1 MSEAKDIVA
10 EPATADRTKRRA
22 GRRPATSA
30 DKATSATLVHEKLR
44 QDILKGVVA
53 PGQKLAIDAVA
64 AMYGVGTNPV
74 REALNRLS
82 SERLVDRQDQRGFF
96 VPEISLDRWREL
108 VKTRCWLES
117 TALSE
122 SIRNRDDRWEE
133 NIVLAFHRLSKCSP
147 TGDAKDRTGWE
158 IHHRAFHLALIANC
172 GSQWLMD
179 FCEILMDHAQ
189 RYILIS
195 AVSAN
200 RSAIE
205 EHRVIMDAV
214 LKGDMERAVATLVEH
229 YQRTLYYIEE
239 QIGRL
244 TAHSNAETGKTG

>member
-1 MSEAKDIVA
+1 MSEAKSLVA
-10 EPATADRTKRRA
+10 EPPAAPDTMKRRA
-22 GRRPATSA
+22 GRRPATSP
-30 DKATSATLVHEKLR
+30 DKATSATLVHDKLR
-44 QDILKGVVA
+44 QDILKGIVV

-96 VPEISLDRWREL
+96 VPEISLDSWREL

-117 TALSE
+117 TALTE
-122 SIRNRDDRWEE
+122 SIHNRDDRWEE
-133 NIVLAFHRLSKCSP
+133 TIVVAFHRLSKCSP
-147 TGDAKDRTGWE
+147 TGDAQDRAGWE
-158 IHHRAFHLALIANC
+158 IHHRAFHVALIANC

-205 EHRVIMDAV
+205 EHRVIMEVV
-214 LKGDMERAVATLVEH
+214 LQGDIARAVATLVEH
-229 YQRTLYYIEE
+229 YQRTLYHIEE
-239 QIGRL
+239 QIRVLAGSV
-244 TAHSNAETGKTG
+244 TPHAT

>member
-1 MSEAKDIVA
+1 MSDEKSMVA
-10 EPATADRTKRRA
+10 ERLTTETLKRRP
-22 GRRPATSA
+22 GRRPATSP
-30 DKATSATLVHEKLR
+30 DKATSATLVYEKLR
-44 QDILKGVVA
+44 QDILRGAMV

-64 AMYGVGTNPV
+64 AMYDAGTNPV

-117 TALSE
+117 TALTE

-133 NIVLAFHRLSKCSP
+133 NIVIAFHRLSKCSP
-147 TGDAKDRTGWE
+147 TGDAQSRAGWE

-205 EHRVIMDAV
+205 EHRGIMEVI
-214 LKGDMERAVATLVEH
+214 LQGDIARAVSTLVEH

-239 QIGRL
+239 QIRIPMGGA
-244 TAHSNAETGKTG
+244 TPDAT